1 MRIRKCALKLL
12 GSTIA
17 YFSPPP
23 PELQQQQPSSSP
35 EWDSHAASVAAAAAG
50 ILCQLNRS
58 PWDLIPNEQ
67 NVVSQENEDAD
78 PIDDDG
84 IKGAR
89 KPFDPP
95 LIKSGVRKKVEE
107 EEEEKKVKKKVKR
120 KRMEKGMDSTV
131 ATETDETATPLCKK
145 SDGKGWHCK
154 RPAHL
159 SHSLCQYHL
168 TQLRSY
174 TNNNNHRKALDQ
186 ATGGG
191 DKHRK
196 KRKADIA
203 GDGNNFY
210 YYYYYGF
217 GPWRGK
223 RRGSSCS
230 SDNFGNVT
238 EEEGRGNSE
247 SADGHNAPV
256 MGDDE
261 EDSEEEDGG
270 KGCCNE
276 EDRSD
281 DDDEEEEEEEKRNC
295 RKRGRKP
302 VKARSLK
309 SLL

>member
-23 PELQQQQPSSSP
+23 PQPCSAP
-35 EWDSHAASVAAAAAG
+35 ACDSNAAAAATAAAG
-50 ILCQLNRS
+50 ILCQLNGS

-67 NVVSQENEDAD
+67 NVVSQEDEDAD

-84 IKGAR
+84 IKAER
-89 KPFDPP
+89 KPFEPP
-95 LIKSGVRKKVEE
+95 VVKSGVNIKVEE

-120 KRMEKGMDSTV
+120 KRIEKGMDSTV
-131 ATETDETATPLCKK
+131 ATKTGEFATPLCKK
-145 SDGKGWHCK
+145 SDGKGWHCI

-159 SHSLCQYHL
+159 PHSLCQYHL

-174 TNNNNHRKALDQ
+174 TNNNTHRKAPDQ
-186 ATGGG
+186 TIRGG
-191 DKHRK
+191 DRHWK

-203 GDGNNFY
+203 RDGNNFY
-210 YYYYYGF
+210 SYYYSGF

-223 RRGSSCS
+223 RRGSSYSC
-230 SDNFGNVT
+230 DNFGKVI

-247 SADGHNAPV
+247 SADGRDAPV
-256 MGDDE
+256 TGDDE

-270 KGCCNE
+270 KVCCNE

-281 DDDEEEEEEEKRNC
+281 DDEEEEERNC
-295 RKRGRKP
+295 RRRGRKP